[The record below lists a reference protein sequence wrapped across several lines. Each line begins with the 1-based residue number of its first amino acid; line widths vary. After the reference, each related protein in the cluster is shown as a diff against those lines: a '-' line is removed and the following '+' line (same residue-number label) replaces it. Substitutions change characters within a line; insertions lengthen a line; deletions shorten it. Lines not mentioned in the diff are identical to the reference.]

1 MEGGVE
7 LPSAEFKV
15 EEDLVVGTVPWDS
28 LEDPEVRKLAL
39 DRRRSSLKKG
49 IGSAR
54 NSTAVVSSARTL
66 GAESVAQ
73 VVIVIIE
80 RNIGASKRV
89 GSSSM

>member
-1 MEGGVE
+1 LFEEPFAWYVEGGVE

-54 NSTAVVSSARTL
+54 TRRRWCPLLALEVMSL
-66 GAESVAQ
+66 EL
-73 VVIVIIE
+73 
-80 RNIGASKRV
+80 KWWL
-89 GSSSM
+89 